1 MLIGIDGNEANVS
14 DRMGVNKYAY
24 EIIKNL
30 KKLQEN
36 NENPHN
42 LIVYLKNKPVPD
54 MPKESKNF
62 KYKIIEGERMWL
74 IKKFMPFLYSTKE
87 KPDVIFFPSHYSVPF
102 SPIPKVCSIMD
113 LGYLESSGQF
123 SKKTFWQLKYWT
135 ANSISTSKYIIAIS
149 NATKKDIVRHYPGM
163 EEKIFVTH
171 LGYDAQKF
179 NLNISESEINRVKKK
194 YSIVTDYILYLGTL
208 KPSKNIEG
216 LLDAYSIIADKVPVS
231 TLVIAGKKGWMYEK
245 IFQKVQDLAL
255 SDKVLFTDFVDEEDK
270 PALIKGAKVFVL
282 PSFWEGFGID
292 ILSAM
297 AVGTPVVASNVG
309 SLPEVTGGA
318 ADLVDPEKPKSIAR
332 AIMDILNM
340 DVKRYNGIQMSMK
353 LNLMD
358 FSWEKTA
365 RETLKILENA
375 KG

>member
-1 MLIGIDGNEANVS
+1 MLIGIDGNEANVI
-14 DRMGVNKYAY
+14 DRVGVNKYAY
-24 EIIKNL
+24 EIINNL

-36 NENPHN
+36 NENPHD
-42 LIVYLKNKPVPD
+42 LIVYLKNKPVAD
-54 MPKESKNF
+54 MPSESKKF
-62 KYKIIEGERMWL
+62 RYKIIPGEGLWL
-74 IKKFMPFLYSTKE
+74 VKKFMPYLYSTNE

-102 SPIPKVCSIMD
+102 SPVPKVVSIMD

-149 NATKKDIVRHYPGM
+149 NATKKDIVRHYPRT
-163 EEKIFVTH
+163 EKKIFVTH
-171 LGYDAQKF
+171 LGYDTQKF
-179 NLNISESEINRVKKK
+179 NLNIANSEVERVKKK

-216 LLDAYSIIADKVPVS
+216 LIDAYSIVADKAPVS

-292 ILSAM
+292 VLSAM
-297 AVGTPVVASNVG
+297 AVGTPVVVSDVG
-309 SLPEVTGGA
+309 SLPEVAGGA
-318 ADLVDPEKPKSIAR
+318 AELIDPHKPKTIAR

-340 DVKRYNGIQMSMK
+340 DTKRYNGIQMAMK

-358 FSWEKTA
+358 FSWEKCA

-375 KG
+375 KR